1 MKKVL
6 FFLVLLTCAI
16 SIVFAGETKTDNL
29 AVKLT
34 VKPELSI
41 TFTSSNITEN
51 SAEIT
56 GIIDKEISLGEA
68 STGKLST
75 SSPFYVTV
83 RTNYPKSALTYNVYG
98 TGLTRYTTQASQDP
112 VLDYDENSDVITLT
126 LKNGD
131 SSPAT
136 FTERVTIANQRGTT
150 SSLKLT
156 EPEKNKDAMR
166 TYSWELTAEADVTDK
181 VQGSYIAYLVAEV
194 VAK

>member
-41 TFTSSNITEN
+41 TFTSNNITEN

-56 GIIDKEISLGEA
+56 GITGKEISLGEA

-98 TGLTRYTTQASQDP
+98 TGLTRYTQVGQDSA
-112 VLDYDENSDVITLT
+112 LSYDGDSDVISLS

-131 SSPAT
+131 LPPAT
-136 FTERVTIANQRGTT
+136 FTDKVTTANQRGTT
-150 SSLKLT
+150 SLTLT
-156 EPEKNKDAMR
+156 EPENNKDAMR
-166 TYSWELTAEADVTDK
+166 TYSWALTAEADVTDK

>member
-56 GIIDKEISLGEA
+56 GITDKEISLGAA

-83 RTNYPKSALTYNVYG
+83 RTNYPKSALTYKVYG

-112 VLDYDENSDVITLT
+112 VLVYDENSDVITLT

-136 FTERVTIANQRGTT
+136 FTERVTTANQRGTT
-150 SSLKLT
+150 SLTLT
-156 EPEKNKDAMR
+156 EPEENKDAMR
-166 TYSWELTAEADVTDK
+166 TYSWPLTAEADVTNK
-181 VQGSYIAYLVAEV
+181 VQGSYIAYLIAEV
-194 VAK
+194 KAE